1 MQSAGFSDINYR
13 RRMISN
19 SRQPSIVG
27 SNPYG
32 DYKVTNSFDS
42 LEKQALAN
50 NPTVNPNGSYD
61 IYGGQNGNHT
71 TLGSHLS
78 PGNQQFADLHEVH
91 YAPGGNNNVNATVHI
106 PPTNYEGFENRAYR
120 PETRQSQM
128 QQEDSQASLWQN
140 NAQNMDRLSIN
151 AGPPGY
157 TSNVALDKSRSGDS
171 VLDFKRDLAEKL
183 AREEQDD
190 STNTSETQTTEAT
203 DQEYQMMDQE
213 YQTMDKDRDG
223 VYGHSTFRPP
233 SQNNYSSNTNTQTL
247 QMRQPQFQQ
256 PLPTSMHNA
265 DTIPSVPG
273 YAKPFAHQN
282 GLQPQSQTTE
292 AIASHRGT
300 HNRPYNPPPEPPHQ
314 RPKSAMVTSSHQSI
328 LDLPPAPSEPTFDEP
343 LSSLPPAPYGHASHS
358 KPQEDGSNETPSR
371 MLRTKS
377 MGEILETNF
386 DDDSDSQPI
395 LAKQSNAHS
404 RSMQLLHSGKLTMNG
419 NLLETDM

>member
-1 MQSAGFSDINYR
+1 
-13 RRMISN
+13 MISN

-27 SNPYG
+27 TNPYG
-32 DYKVTNSFDS
+32 DYKVANSFDS
-42 LEKQALAN
+42 LEKQSLAMN
-50 NPTVNPNGSYD
+50 SNVDTNGSYD

-78 PGNQQFADLHEVH
+78 PGSQQFADLHEVH

-106 PPTNYEGFENRAYR
+106 PPSNYEGFENRAYR
-120 PETRQSQM
+120 PETRQSQI

-140 NAQNMDRLSIN
+140 NSQQMDGLNIG

-171 VLDFKRDLAEKL
+171 VLDFKRDLAEQL
-183 AREEQDD
+183 ARQDHDD

-203 DQEYQMMDQE
+203 DQEYQIMDQD
-213 YQTMDKDRDG
+213 YQNMERDRDG
-223 VYGHSTFRPP
+223 GYGHSTFRPP

-256 PLPTSMHNA
+256 THQSSMHNS

-282 GLQPQSQTTE
+282 GQNGNN
-292 AIASHRGT
+292 ASHRGAT
-300 HNRPYNPPPEPPHQ
+300 PNRPYNPPPEPPQQ
-314 RPKSAMVTSSHQSI
+314 RPRSAIANSSHQNI
-328 LDLPPAPSEPTFDEP
+328 MDLPPAPIETTFDEP
-343 LSSLPPAPYGHASHS
+343 ALSSLPPDPYGQSSHS
-358 KPQEDGSNETPSR
+358 RPSESSADESSSNNR
-371 MLRTKS
+371 IVRTKS

-386 DDDSDSQPI
+386 DEVSDSQPI

-404 RSMQLLHSGKLTMNG
+404 RSMQLLHSGKLSMNA